1 MWMGARSGILQL
13 RMNVRV
19 WLRSASLRK
28 IGKSL
33 GSGLLDLV
41 GRLLEIDNRLKHLRR
56 GRGDIPFELGFG

>member
-1 MWMGARSGILQL
+1 MGARSGILQL

-33 GSGLLDLV
+33 SSGLLDLV
-41 GRLLEIDNRLKHLRR
+41 GRLLDIDNQLQHLR
-56 GRGDIPFELGFG
+56 